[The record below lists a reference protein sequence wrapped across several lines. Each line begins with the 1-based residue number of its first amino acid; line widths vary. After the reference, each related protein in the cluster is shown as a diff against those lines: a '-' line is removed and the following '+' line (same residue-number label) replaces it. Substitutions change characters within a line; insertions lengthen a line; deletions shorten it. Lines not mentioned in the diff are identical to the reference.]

1 LGGAAS
7 QETGTKTM
15 IPEPDEYLSFL
26 MGADAIADEELS
38 DIGVR
43 ILSGAGTPFRGLL
56 VPEGALPAYQALIRK
71 KLTPGYW
78 NDILGRQE
86 ILFVFK
92 LTDGTIAE
100 FTLSES
106 TLPEVARLCSSLN
119 NDPVEKT
126 SNMAQYLGANPFY
139 RDLVEAFHSPHRP

>member
-1 LGGAAS
+1 
-7 QETGTKTM
+7 M

-26 MGADAIADEELS
+26 MGADGITDGELC
-38 DIGVR
+38 DLGVK

-56 VPEGALPAYQALIRK
+56 IPEERLSAYRTLIRE

-92 LTDGTIAE
+92 LEDGTIRE
-100 FTLSES
+100 LTLSEANRV
-106 TLPEVARLCSSLN
+106 EIAHLCSSLN
-119 NDPVEKT
+119 KEPIEET
-126 SNMAQYLGANPFY
+126 SDMPRYLAANPFY
-139 RDLVEAFHSPHRP
+139 RELVEAFHGHSRA